1 MIYNFDDLTFKILS
15 VDRICHKQGSF
26 QVKGRAFGALSLRIR
41 GEGTFE
47 IQGKRFVSK
56 TGDVIFIPRDVSYNV
71 EYTEGESIAIHF
83 SECNY
88 NQVENISLPS
98 VGGVMALFENLL
110 KLYEEGCGTNKIK
123 ACVYE
128 ILDEADRITSV
139 QDREFL
145 RIVEYVKENFTD
157 VDFDV
162 ESVCREFFISKST
175 LQRKFGK
182 YLGMSPKQYILTL
195 RTRKALNMLVSN
207 GVSVKETAD
216 ACGFKDEKYF
226 SRVIRERYGKCP
238 SKFVKGIKM

>member
-1 MIYNFDDLTFKILS
+1 MIYNFDDLNFKILS
-15 VDRICHKQGSF
+15 VDRFYHKPGSF
-26 QVKGRAFGALSLRIR
+26 LVKGRVFGALSLRIR
-41 GEGTFE
+41 GEGAFE
-47 IQGKRFVSK
+47 IQGRRFVSK
-56 TGDVIFIPRDVSYNV
+56 PGDVIFIPRDAPYNV

-88 NQVENISLPS
+88 NQAENISLPS
-98 VGGVMALFENLL
+98 GGMAALFENLL
-110 KLYEEGCGTNKIK
+110 KLYTEGCGANRIK

-157 VDFDV
+157 GEFDV
-162 ESVCREFFISKST
+162 ESICREFFISKST

-182 YLGMSPKQYILTL
+182 YMGMSPKQYILTL
-195 RTRKALNMLVSN
+195 RTRKALNLLVS
-207 GVSVKETAD
+207 GLSVKETAD

-226 SRVIRERYGKCP
+226 SRVIKERYGKCP
-238 SKFVKGIKM
+238 SEFIKGIKI